1 MKWFLL
7 LLALVV
13 IVTAGLIVALV
24 QGYRATIRRYI
35 AWSDEQEAKRGRH
48 EST

>member
-7 LLALVV
+7 LLAFAV
-13 IVTAGLIVALV
+13 IVLAGLIVALV

-35 AWSDEQEAKRGRH
+35 AWSDEQARKDGRH